1 VELLHQALLLAL
13 VLLLVLLGAWL
24 ATKWRVLR
32 ERKKARGAAKRGL
45 QGERDAEKLIKQLGY
60 KIVLRHPPATYA
72 MAVDG
77 DPQGV
82 QLTADFL
89 LEQKGKRVLAEVKT
103 GKAAKLEHAETRRQL
118 LEYQLAFGVDAL
130 LLIDMDAKQVRTV
143 RFPLPKAK
151 SQLVAPL
158 APVAAKA
165 VTAVRKRATVRW
177 TAIALCALFATWA
190 IFNVARRDGESQGG
204 KAPQGHAK

>member
-1 VELLHQALLLAL
+1 MTRRRVVELLHQVLAIAL
-13 VLLLVLLGAWL
+13 VLLLVLSGAWL
-24 ATKWRVLR
+24 ASKWRTLR
-32 ERKKARGAAKRGL
+32 DRNKAREAAKRGL

-77 DPQGV
+77 DPQSV

-89 LEQKGKRVLAEVKT
+89 LELKGKRVLAEVKT
-103 GKAAKLEHAETRRQL
+103 GKAAKLEHTETRRQL

-143 RFPLPKAK
+143 RFPLPKQK
-151 SQLVAPL
+151 PTGVP
-158 APVAAKA
+158 
-165 VTAVRKRATVRW
+165 TAVKKRMSLRW
-177 TAIALCALFATWA
+177 VAIALCALLATWA
-190 IFNVARRDGESQGG
+190 ILNVTGSHDAKAAREQ
-204 KAPQGHAK
+204 KK